1 MASANT
7 SSWSCQW
14 RQYRRQAERVSFHSK
29 CPNVG
34 QRRSCAARLCLELD
48 WAWTRIRIGDDGNEW
63 SIGIAGTFQLRRP
76 CCSRTHPGF
85 WRKGLAAEIFAAR
98 WPPPALPLLALLCTV
113 LISG

>member
-34 QRRSCAARLCLELD
+34 QRNSCAARLCVELD

-63 SIGIAGTFQLRRP
+63 SIGIAGTFQLR
-76 CCSRTHPGF
+76 
-85 WRKGLAAEIFAAR
+85 GLVVPELTMVSGGKASQLRFLR
-98 WPPPALPLLALLCTV
+98 LVGRRLRCLCLLFFV
-113 LISG
+113 PF